1 MIARPGQSQRDAT
14 LKMVVLEVGIISQA
28 VGREPWRKGG
38 RQGGQAQWEQ
48 MAHLAPLGIK
58 TVAWEQLAVVEGRAA
73 LAWEQ
78 LAVVEGRAALAWEQ
92 LAVVEGR
99 AALAWAMLAGRSDV
113 GWKMMAVAEGGWEDA
128 GSSAAGG
135 GQH

>member
-1 MIARPGQSQRDAT
+1 
-14 LKMVVLEVGIISQA
+14 MVVVEVGIISQA

-78 LAVVEGRAALAWEQ
+78 LGCGGKGCPCMGNA
-92 LAVVEGR
+92 
-99 AALAWAMLAGRSDV
+99 
-113 GWKMMAVAEGGWEDA
+113 GWKV
-128 GSSAAGG
+128 
-135 GQH
+135 